1 VRVASSAALT
11 DQAKRRYDL
20 EDGSTAETRHFFGGA
35 EADPEGPDAFLV
47 EFRPAADGVIR
58 PHFHKVP
65 QFQVVVGG
73 DGRIGKR
80 HAPPI
85 TFHFTDAWKPYGP
98 IVPAD
103 PERGIDFITLRQNGR
118 HKGSWYMPESRAELE
133 RRGPRDIAVEVPE
146 APLLE
151 SETELEVM
159 IPCHEDGL
167 AAFLGRLG
175 PGERL
180 EPPRPQAS
188 AGQYLLVVRGS
199 LAAAGQELPPLSV
212 LFAESD
218 EPVVLTAGPL
228 GADVL
233 VLQFPGDTTEGA
245 GADS

>member
-1 VRVASSAALT
+1 MLVASSAALT
-11 DQAKRRYDL
+11 NQEKRHYDL

-47 EFRPAADGVIR
+47 EFRPATDGQIR

-80 HAPPI
+80 HAPPF

-98 IVPAD
+98 IVPTD
-103 PERGIDFITLRQNGR
+103 PDRGIDFITLRQNGR
-118 HKGSWYMPESRAELE
+118 HKGSWYMPESRKELE
-133 RRGPRDIAVEVPE
+133 RRGPRDIAIEVPDT
-146 APLLE
+146 PLLD

-159 IPCHEDGL
+159 IPRHDDGL
-167 AAFLGRLG
+167 AAFLARLG

-180 EPPRPQAS
+180 EPPRPEAS
-188 AGQYLLVVRGS
+188 AGQYLLVVQGS
-199 LAAAGQELPPLSV
+199 LAAAEEELPPLSL

-218 EPVVLTAGPL
+218 EPVALTAGSA

-233 VLQFPGDTTEGA
+233 VLQFPYDTTEAAA
-245 GADS
+245 G